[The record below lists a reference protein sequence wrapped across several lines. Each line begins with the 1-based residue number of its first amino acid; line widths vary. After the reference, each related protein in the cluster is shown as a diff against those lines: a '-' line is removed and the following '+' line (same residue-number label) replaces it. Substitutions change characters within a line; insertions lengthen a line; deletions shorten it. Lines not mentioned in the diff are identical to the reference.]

1 MGGAFLARPDDA
13 TAASWNPAGLS
24 YLRGVEVSLVGAYG
38 TQDSDT
44 VLNAL
49 HRVEHTTGRAP
60 EFLSVSVPVSLG
72 STAGS
77 VQLSYQRVIP
87 YTADRTTHEEDDEG
101 RFPIRDFVV
110 NTSGG
115 FDVLALSTGLKLT
128 PTFRLGVS
136 INRWFNGFTQH
147 RERLETRRDTF
158 QDGDF
163 SIAGWSVNAGVIVH
177 PHPSVNLGAVAKTS
191 TDLAVHLTRS
201 RTDFIP
207 VPERPDVV
215 TQNAFTS
222 DDVRLKLPGAVG
234 FGASW
239 RISSPLTVSGDY
251 TVTFWSGSH
260 IQNYF
265 FLPATPEDAAV
276 APQPIFFAQLPFPDV
291 FGEAQNDTKELRLG
305 IEYVVIAGRVKI
317 PLRAGYVREKQ
328 YLLLSDGSVPILDG
342 VTAGAG
348 VVLGG
353 LLVDG
358 AYVYQWGGFGPGAI
372 RSTQR
377 LHRVLVSVIY
387 RHGPGN

>member
-1 MGGAFLARPDDA
+1 
-13 TAASWNPAGLS
+13 
-24 YLRGVEVSLVGAYG
+24 VSL
-38 TQDSDT
+38 
-44 VLNAL
+44 
-49 HRVEHTTGRAP
+49 
-60 EFLSVSVPVSLG
+60 PVSLG

-87 YTADRTTHEEDDEG
+87 YTADRTTDENDPDG
-101 RFPIRDFVV
+101 LTPFRRFVV
-110 NTSGG
+110 STSGG

-128 PTFRLGVS
+128 PNFRLGVS
-136 INRWFNGFTQH
+136 INRWINGFTQH
-147 RERLETRRDTF
+147 RERLETLRDTL

-163 SIAGWSVNAGVIVH
+163 SISGWSANAGLIVH
-177 PHPSVNLGAVAKTS
+177 PHPSVNLGVVAKMS

-201 RTDFIP
+201 RTDIIP
-207 VPERPDVV
+207 IPEQPDAV
-215 TQNAFTS
+215 TRNAFVS

-265 FLPATPEDAAV
+265 FLPATPEDASV
-276 APQPIFFAQLPFPDV
+276 APDPIFFAQLPFPDV
-291 FGEAQNDTKELRLG
+291 LGEAQSDTKELRLG
-305 IEYVVIAGRVKI
+305 IEYVLIAGRVKL

-328 YLLLSDGSVPILDG
+328 YLLLPDGSVPVLNG

-348 VVLGG
+348 LVLGPV
-353 LLVDG
+353 LVDG
-358 AYVYQWGGFGPGAI
+358 AYVYQWGGYGPGSV

-377 LHRVLVSVIY
+377 LHRVLVSLIY
-387 RHGPGN
+387 RHGPGS